1 VNFLKPVAALA
12 VFAALACSPNRPSG
26 VPEDARWVGSSKEGC
41 FLKIGER
48 GFFGW
53 HMEGWDKSGKLVVE
67 GVWELDGIARANIQ
81 LKDIVRFDGQT
92 FYLDDGAKIVKYK
105 AE

>member
-1 VNFLKPVAALA
+1 MNFLKPAAAL
-12 VFAALACSPNRPSG
+12 VMFTALACSPNRPSN

-48 GFFGW
+48 VFAGW
-53 HMEGWDKSGKLVVE
+53 YLEGWDKDGKLVVE
-67 GVWELDGIARANIQ
+67 GVWELDGIARAAIQ
-81 LKDIVRFDGQT
+81 LKEIVRFDGQT
-92 FYLDDGAKIVKYK
+92 FYLDDGAKITKFV